1 MCGENAMTKLAK
13 TWAQGSPPHVR
24 GKPCFSSLA
33 RLVVGITP
41 ACAGKTRHG
50 NLVNVGFEDHP
61 RMCGENKMANKK
73 AWEPRGSPPHVRG
86 KLGEPLDRLQ
96 IGRIT
101 PACAGK
107 TICPSS
113 RLTLSW
119 DHPRMCGENQMV
131 FTRTTL
137 ALGSPPHVRG
147 KLLLLV
153 SHTSKRR
160 ITPACAGKTRISSH
174 GSIPTRDHP
183 RMCGENQQIHS
194 LFRRLM
200 GSPPHV
206 RGKPD

>member
-119 DHPRMCGENQMV
+119 DHPRMCGENRML
-131 FTRTTL
+131 TRFVQL
-137 ALGSPPHVRG
+137 NP
-147 KLLLLV
+147 
-153 SHTSKRR
+153 
-160 ITPACAGKTRISSH
+160 
-174 GSIPTRDHP
+174 
-183 RMCGENQQIHS
+183 
-194 LFRRLM
+194 

-206 RGKPD
+206 RGKPDGLYENHTSIRITPACAGKTTPAGEPYQQA